1 MSEDSN
7 ILTVDENGL
16 VTGVKQGSCKI
27 IAYSTEYSNLKS
39 SVYIQSGYSY
49 ELNVYCENSTYML
62 KPGETLQL
70 YTTKHNE
77 EQGVTEPY
85 NDVTYSVRLYKDE
98 EQVATVDENGL
109 LTAIAEG
116 FAFVEIVDNNDFKMT
131 DCRIEIKNEITV
143 DSLVIISGRLFDYYL
158 NLDIDT
164 DKGQLPLKTVSMPGN
179 RLYENVTY
187 SVDDESIATI
197 DAETGLIT
205 AIRNGTVEVTATSKT
220 DDSLKANAYINIY
233 NQKS

>member
-7 ILTVDENGL
+7 IL
-16 VTGVKQGSCKI
+16 
-27 IAYSTEYSNLKS
+27 
-39 SVYIQSGYSY
+39 
-49 ELNVYCENSTYML
+49 
-62 KPGETLQL
+62 
-70 YTTKHNE
+70 
-77 EQGVTEPY
+77 
-85 NDVTYSVRLYKDE
+85 
-98 EQVATVDENGL
+98 TVDENGL

-143 DSLVIISGRLFDYYL
+143 DSLVIINGRLFDYDF
-158 NLDIDT
+158 NFDIDT
-164 DKGQLPLKTVSMPGN
+164 DKGQLQLKTVSMPGN

-197 DAETGLIT
+197 DAETGLLT
-205 AIRNGTVEVTATSKT
+205 AIRNGDVEVTATSKT
-220 DDSLKANAYINIY
+220 DDSLKTNAHINIS